1 MSELLPCPFCG
12 GQAQLIEQWIQD
24 PLGRPRVD
32 CSVCRGGFDYVDDKE
47 TLIRLWNTRFITGK
61 RPQIVNLELEDLA
74 DSVKGNTKTEEYIE
88 KLENANSCY
97 FASIGADREKIRAM
111 HKENNHLKSLLH
123 DAYQRFRQYEIEVI
137 TDYDVYDEAVPTP
150 QHHIDFMTSVEQAL
164 GINKKQGVQND

>member
-1 MSELLPCPFCG
+1 MNEQLLPCPFCG
-12 GQAQLIEQWIQD
+12 SESEYKFLNE
-24 PLGRPRVD
+24 LGVEAARCNKCQITISLSR
-32 CSVCRGGFDYVDDKE
+32 
-47 TLIRLWNTRFITGK
+47 WNTRFITGK

-74 DSVKGNTKTEEYIE
+74 DAIQTYSDTGNSHTENYIS

-123 DAYQRFRQYEIEVI
+123 DAYKRFRQYEIEVI

-150 QHHIDFMTSVEQAL
+150 QHHIDFMTSVEKAL
-164 GINKKQGVQND
+164 GIKK

>member
-12 GQAQLIEQWIQD
+12 SESEYKFLNE
-24 PLGRPRVD
+24 LGVEAAR
-32 CSVCRGGFDYVDDKE
+32 CNKCQITISLSK
-47 TLIRLWNTRFITGK
+47 WNTRFRSGT

-74 DSVKGNTKTEEYIE
+74 DSVQGNTKTEEYIE

-123 DAYQRFRQYEIEVI
+123 DAYKRFRQYEIEVI

-150 QHHIDFMTSVEQAL
+150 QHHIDFMTSVEKAL
-164 GINKKQGVQND
+164 GINKEDSENEH

>member
-32 CSVCRGGFDYVDDKE
+32 CSVCRGGFDYIDDKE
-47 TLIRLWNTRFITGK
+47 ALIRLWNARYITGK

-74 DSVKGNTKTEEYIE
+74 DAIQTYSDNGSSHTENYIS

-123 DAYQRFRQYEIEVI
+123 DAYKRFRQYEIEVNR
-137 TDYDVYDEAVPTP
+137 DYDVYDEAVPPP
-150 QHHIDFMTSVEQAL
+150 QHHIDFMTSVEKAL
-164 GINKKQGVQND
+164 GINK